1 MDLNYEESDHKPLS
15 GWVCAAIGVGFLAF
29 IGGAIIGVLTLSG
42 G

>member
-1 MDLNYEESDHKPLS
+1 MDLNYEESEHKAIP

-29 IGGAIIGVLTLSG
+29 IGAAIVGVRLLSG